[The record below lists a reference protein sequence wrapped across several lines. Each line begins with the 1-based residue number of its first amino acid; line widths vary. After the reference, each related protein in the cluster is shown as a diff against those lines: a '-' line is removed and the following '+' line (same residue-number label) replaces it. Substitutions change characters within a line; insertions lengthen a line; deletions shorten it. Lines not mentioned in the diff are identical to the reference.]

1 MSTAGRYGPREGWLS
16 VALLAMVLWCV
27 VHSVYEA
34 EWADDLDLLVPLTWM
49 MMGVGI
55 AAAKS
60 GLRPWASHVLAAIIA
75 VEAIVE
81 RFGNRMTAS
90 TWEGKL
96 NELSWHVVTWL
107 DAIVTGGNSRDN
119 VMFAMFMAALSV
131 ALGYITAWLVYK
143 QGRGGLAVVI
153 CAALLLLHLSYSYS
167 TLNYHFYLLLFF
179 GMLLLVRLE
188 LSRRQDFWR
197 SSGLAVQGQVVRN
210 VVVTSAVAIALVLTL
225 ARQGPAEQPSELMEP
240 VWSRFL
246 DSWQRGQSH
255 IDRMFGGVQGPPVV
269 VVGLAFGNTMQP
281 RDNFELGTGPVLKIE
296 SPRARYWRT
305 MSYAVYSG
313 QGMVSG
319 DVYGDRF
326 EADAQLPIPF
336 GAAEAREELVQ
347 RITVLANQSN
357 LVFASDAPVKVDL
370 PTLIEWR
377 ETQDDPAVVRLATML
392 RKGQQYTVTSV
403 ASVASEDQLRQAGT
417 QYPPGIEKYLQLPP
431 NVPER
436 VHQLAQEATASAP
449 TPYDKALVIEALLRS
464 LPYETKVPTPPADR
478 DWVDYTLFD
487 VQTGYAD
494 SLATSMVVMLRT
506 LGVPA
511 RVVTGFAPGTFD
523 ENEAAYIVFESEAH
537 AWVEV
542 FFPRLG
548 WINFEPSVLRD
559 LPFRPTEEVSII
571 IPITDGTFAGESPD
585 MYMEDPYFDGFG
597 EFVPFEMPRND
608 TPWLIGLGVL
618 GVIIL
623 AIVAAWFA
631 MMALL
636 RRGLRGLPW
645 HAQWYGQFRRL
656 AAWAGLGGRDSQTPF
671 EYTSWL
677 ENRYPGTGKMVRPI
691 AEVYVH
697 GAYSGQEPGPEE
709 LARASRAWEDLRRPL
724 ARRVFLRGV
733 IAARERFEELR
744 SEFRERV
751 KRRQSTA

>member
-1 MSTAGRYGPREGWLS
+1 MSPSGRFGPREGWLS
-16 VALLAMVLWCV
+16 VVLLAAVLWCV

-34 EWADDLDLLVPLTWM
+34 EWAENLDLLVPLTWL

-55 AAAKS
+55 VAAKS
-60 GLRPWASHVLAAIIA
+60 GLRPIAAHGLAVVIGVETII
-75 VEAIVE
+75 E
-81 RFGNRMTAS
+81 RFGSRMTAA

-96 NELSWHVVTWL
+96 NELSWHIVTWL
-107 DAIVTGGNSRDN
+107 DAVVNGGNSRDN
-119 VMFAMFMAALSV
+119 VMFAMFMAAISV
-131 ALGYITAWLVYK
+131 TLAYVTAWLVYK
-143 QGRGGLAVVI
+143 LGRGGLAVII
-153 CAALLLLHLSYSYS
+153 CAALLMLHLSYSYS

-188 LSRRQDFWR
+188 LSRRQNFWAT
-197 SSGLAVQGQVVRN
+197 SGLEVQGQVVRN
-210 VVVTSAVAIALVLTL
+210 VVITSAVAIGLVLTL
-225 ARQGPAEQPSELMEP
+225 ARQGPAEQPSAMMEP
-240 VWSRFL
+240 VWSRVL
-246 DSWQRGQSH
+246 DAWQRGQSH
-255 IDRMFGGVQGPPVV
+255 IDRMFGGVQGPPIV

-281 RDNFELGTGPVLKIE
+281 RDNFELGPGPVLKIE

-305 MSYAVYSG
+305 MSYAVYTG

-326 EADAQLPIPF
+326 EADAPLPIPF
-336 GAAEAREELVQ
+336 GATEAREEIEQ

-357 LVFASDAPVKVDL
+357 LVFASDFPVKVDV

-377 ETQDDPAVVRLATML
+377 ETQEDPAVVRLATML
-392 RKGQQYTVTSV
+392 RKGQQYTVWSA
-403 ASVASEDQLRQAGT
+403 ASVASEDQLRKAGD
-417 QYPPGIEKYLQLPP
+417 QYPKGMEKYLQLPP

-436 VHQLAQEATASAP
+436 VKQRAEEVTASAQ
-449 TPYDKALVIEALLRS
+449 TPYDKALAIEAMLRA

-494 SLATSMVVMLRT
+494 SLATAMTVMLREV
-506 LGVPA
+506 GVPA
-511 RVVTGFAPGTFD
+511 RVVTGFAPGHFD
-523 ENEAAYIVFESEAH
+523 EEEGAYFIFESEAH

-559 LPFRPTEEVSII
+559 LPFRPTEETSII
-571 IPITDGTFAGESPD
+571 LPITDGMFSGDSPD

-597 EFVPFEMPRND
+597 EFVPFEAPRND
-608 TPWLIGLGVL
+608 TPWIVGLGVVGAL
-618 GVIIL
+618 IV
-623 AIVAAWFA
+623 AVVAAWFA

-656 AAWAGLGGRDSQTPF
+656 AGWAGLAGRESQTPF
-671 EYTSWL
+671 EYTTWL
-677 ENRYPGTGKMVRPI
+677 ETRYPGTGKLVRPI
-691 AEVYVH
+691 TECYVQ

-709 LARASRAWEDLRRPL
+709 LARASKAWESLRRPL

-733 IAARERFEELR
+733 IAARDRFEVLR
-744 SEFRERV
+744 DDIRDRV
-751 KRRQSTA
+751 KRRQAAA

>member
-1 MSTAGRYGPREGWLS
+1 MSSAGRYGPREGWLS
-16 VALLAMVLWCV
+16 VGLLAMVLWCV

-49 MMGVGI
+49 MMGIGI
-55 AAAKS
+55 VAAKS
-60 GLRPWASHVLAAIIA
+60 GLRPWAAHALAVVIG
-75 VEAIVE
+75 VESIVE
-81 RFGNRMTAS
+81 RFGNRMTAQ

-96 NELSWHVVTWL
+96 NELSWHVVTWI
-107 DAIVTGGNSRDN
+107 DAVFNGGNSRDN
-119 VMFAMFMAALSV
+119 VMFAMFMAALSTT
-131 ALGYITAWLVYK
+131 LGYVTAWLVYK
-143 QGRGGLAVVI
+143 RGKGGLAVVI

-188 LSRRQDFWR
+188 LSRRQSFWQ
-197 SSGLAVQGQVVRN
+197 SAGLAVQGQVVRN
-210 VVVTSAVAIALVLTL
+210 VVVTSAVAIGLVLML

-246 DSWQRGQSH
+246 DNWQRGQSH

-296 SPRARYWRT
+296 APRSRYWRT
-305 MSYAVYSG
+305 MSYAVYTG

-326 EADAQLPIPF
+326 EADAPLPIPF
-336 GAAEAREELVQ
+336 GATEAREEMEQ

-357 LVFASDAPVKVDL
+357 LVFASDAPIKVDV

-377 ETQDDPAVVRLATML
+377 ETQEDPAVVRLATML
-392 RKGQQYTVTSV
+392 RKGQQYTVTSA

-417 QYPPGIEKYLQLPP
+417 QHPKGIEKYLQLPP
-431 NVPER
+431 TVPER
-436 VHQLAQEATASAP
+436 VHQRALEATASAQ
-449 TPYDKALVIEALLRS
+449 TPYDKALAIEAMLRS
-464 LPYETKVPTPPADR
+464 LPYETKVPTPPSDR

-506 LGVPA
+506 LGIPA
-511 RVVTGFAPGTFD
+511 RVVTGFAPGQFD

-559 LPFRPTEEVSII
+559 LPLRPTEETSII
-571 IPITDGTFAGESPD
+571 IPITDGMFAGESPD

-597 EFVPFEMPRND
+597 EFVPFEAPRND
-608 TPWLIGLGVL
+608 LPWLIGLGVVGAL
-618 GVIIL
+618 IL
-623 AIVAAWFA
+623 AVVAAWFA

-636 RRGLRGLPW
+636 RRGLRSLPY
-645 HAQWYGQFRRL
+645 HAQWYGQFIRL
-656 AAWAGLGGRDSQTPF
+656 AGWAGLAGRDSQTPF

-677 ENRYPGTGKMVRPI
+677 ERRYPGTGKLIRPI
-691 AEVYVH
+691 TEVYVQ
-697 GAYSGQEPGPEE
+697 GAYSGQDPGPEE
-709 LARASRAWEDLRRPL
+709 MARASKAWDTVRRPL

-733 IAARERFEELR
+733 IAARDRFEEIKDDL
-744 SEFRERV
+744 RERV
-751 KRRQSTA
+751 KRRQRAA